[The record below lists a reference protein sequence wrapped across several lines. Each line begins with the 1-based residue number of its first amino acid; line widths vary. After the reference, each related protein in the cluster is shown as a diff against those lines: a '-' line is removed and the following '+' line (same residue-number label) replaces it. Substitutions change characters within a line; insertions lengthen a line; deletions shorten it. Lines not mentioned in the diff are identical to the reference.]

1 MAIVQIGSQYWTKE
15 NLAVESFQNGT
26 AITECSSS
34 EQWVTLAANNTPAW
48 CYYNFDPSHE
58 EEYGKLYNFH
68 AVTSA
73 NQLAPAGYRIP
84 TTADWDTLIAGLGG
98 ELAAGHKL
106 KNTKNWE
113 TLRRVSGN
121 GDNQSSFT
129 GNPGGYIKENGQFWD
144 FGWSSNYWT
153 SVSSSTNDSTS
164 VRLYWSNKNAI
175 KLDAPKDMGLSVR
188 LIASGSFTG
197 SLSDI
202 PGSDF

>member
-15 NLAVESFQNGT
+15 NLAVESFQDGT
-26 AITECSSS
+26 PITECSSS
-34 EQWVTLAANNTPAW
+34 DQWVTLASNNTPAW

-68 AVTSA
+68 AVNSA
-73 NQLAPAGYRIP
+73 RLLAPAGYRIP
-84 TTADWDTLIAGLGG
+84 TTSDWDTLIAGLGG
-98 ELAAGHKL
+98 ELSAGHKL
-106 KNTKNWE
+106 KNDKNWE
-113 TLRRVSGN
+113 TLKRVSGN
-121 GDNQSSFT
+121 GDNQSGFT
-129 GNPGGYIKENGQFWD
+129 GNPSGYIKENGQFWD

-153 SVSSSTNDSTS
+153 SVSSSATESTS